1 MKTYL
6 LLLAAAGL
14 MAGQQQNSA
23 PGEPVS
29 VVVTLEPKH
38 GKTIPPIEA
47 QDITV
52 QEGRDKR
59 PVTGFVPLGEN
70 PSTQLLLLIDDSARG
85 TFDTEINTLKQFVNA
100 LPANTEV
107 AVAYMRN
114 GMASYTSN
122 FTR

>member
-59 PVTGFVPLGEN
+59 PVTGLTPLGEEA
-70 PSTQLLLLIDDSARG
+70 STQLLLLIDDSARG
-85 TFDTEINTLKQFVNA
+85 TFDTELGTIKQFITS
-100 LPANTEV
+100 LPPNFEV
-107 AVAYMRN
+107 GVAY
-114 GMASYTSN
+114 
-122 FTR
+122 